1 MNILITSPSLDP
13 NHNISGISSVVQFI
27 INSNRIHKY
36 SHFEL
41 GRRDNQKRNPAW
53 LFHML
58 ALYRKWFILMIKGK
72 DVLVHF
78 NLPLCRFSII
88 RDFPL
93 ILMTRLMGRK
103 MIIHLHGGNYLM
115 EKTPPEWMKILWKFI
130 FSGKYPTIVLSPKEE
145 EILKKRIPIQKVYSL
160 PNCIDLKEAYS
171 FERSYSDNNVVTLL
185 YLGRIAI
192 DKGIEYIYL
201 AMHALKSRNVRFKFI
216 MAGKGPDEE
225 NYCRKFDDLL
235 GKDFEFKGVVAGNQK
250 TEILERCN
258 VFLLPSFYEGLPMAL
273 LESMSYGLVPVT
285 TNVGSINQVVTD
297 GINGIFVKTHSSIDI
312 EDAIENISLKP
323 ELRNMLG
330 RNAKQFIF
338 NNFNPELYVT
348 KLNEIYNYE

>member
-13 NHNISGISSVVQFI
+13 TQNISGISSVVQFI

-41 GRRDNQKRNPAW
+41 GRKDNQKRDRAW

-58 ALYRKWFILMIKGK
+58 ALYRKWFILMIKRK
-72 DVLVHF
+72 DILVHF

-88 RDFPL
+88 RDSPL
-93 ILMTRLMGRK
+93 ILMTRLLGRK

-115 EKTPPEWMKILWKFI
+115 EKTPPEWMKILWKLI
-130 FSGKYPTIVLSPKEE
+130 FSSKNPTIVLSPKEE
-145 EILKKRIPIQKVYSL
+145 EILKERIHSENVYTL
-160 PNCIDLKEAYS
+160 PNCIDLKEAYA
-171 FERSYSDNNVVTLL
+171 FERSYSDNRVVTLL
-185 YLGRIAI
+185 YLGRISI

-201 AMHALKSRNVRFKFI
+201 AMHSLKMRNVRFKFI

-235 GKDFEFKGVVAGNQK
+235 GKDFEFKGVVAGYQK
-250 TEILERCN
+250 TELLERCN
-258 VFLLPSFYEGLPMAL
+258 VFLLPSFYEGMPMAL
-273 LESMSYGLVPVT
+273 LESMSYGLVPVI

-297 GINGIFVKTHSSIDI
+297 GENGLFVKTHSSLDI
-312 EDAIENISLKP
+312 EDAIEKLSDEP
-323 ELRNMLG
+323 EFRHRLSK
-330 RNAKQFIF
+330 NAKQFIF
-338 NNFNPELYVT
+338 KNFSQELYVT
-348 KLNEIYNYE
+348 KLNEIYNL